1 MATFPPSA
9 VIVGAGPAGLTA
21 ALELLRNSDVAPLV
35 VEASDT
41 VGGLS
46 RTVNYRGFRMDL
58 GGHRFFSRSDWVMD
72 WWQEILPIDPA
83 ASAEGERIR
92 LAYRARHRDLDV
104 PATGTGDQVVL
115 LLFRGIQWDATRGML
130 VWADGRTRAARE
142 ILSDGPDFAMVE
154 IL

>member
-104 PATGTGDQVVL
+104 PATGTGDLADPDRMMLVRNRL
-115 LLFRGIQWDATRGML
+115 SRIYHRRRSASSSPRTPCLHGPSTRG
-130 VWADGRTRAARE
+130 
-142 ILSDGPDFAMVE
+142 
-154 IL
+154 

>member
-92 LAYRARHRDLDV
+92 LAYQLALSRQPTA
-104 PATGTGDQVVL
+104 AE
-115 LLFRGIQWDATRGML
+115 
-130 VWADGRTRAARE
+130 AARANAYLVAE
-142 ILSDGPDFAMVE
+142 ARGLIAAKPAGKDAAPEHSWSTFCQALFACAE
-154 IL
+154 FRYLQ